1 MKRRNSI
8 EIMRKLIVLVKP
20 MKVYMMIAVILGVLG
35 FLLSFGIGIFG
46 AYAFISTIPKNLR
59 LEFAGIPF
67 GGKSFNYYIY
77 ALLICALLR
86 GVFHYIEQFCN
97 HFIAF
102 KILAEIRHKVF
113 AAMRRLVPAKLEC
126 ENPGKLISMIMGDIE
141 LLEVFYAHTISPI
154 LIAFLTSIVLF
165 VFFVSINP
173 IIAIFALIAQI
184 YIGVIVPISSSKRTN
199 YTGVYLRRNISL
211 LNGKFLDELRGIR
224 ETIQY
229 DVGQR
234 GIREIN
240 RASKNTIKNQSK
252 LRMEVAKMQS
262 RTDRGIIV
270 LSMLQL
276 LVCYLLYKNA
286 IIDASSATI
295 AVIVQISTFSPYI
308 ALANLGT
315 TLAQTLAC
323 GDRIISLLEEDA
335 EVEEVE
341 DGQDVS
347 MREMSLEK
355 INFSYKDVE
364 ILSNLSLNIGS
375 QEIIGIM
382 GKSGS
387 GKSTLLKLMMRFWD
401 VDSGSIKINE
411 FDIRKVNTKS
421 IYSNIDY
428 MTQSTVLFAGTI
440 RENLLLANRNAS
452 EEELISAL
460 KKASIYDHILKL
472 ENGLDSRI
480 SELGDNF
487 SGGERQRLGLAR
499 CFLTNSKMILLDEPS
514 SNLDSHNEAI
524 ILRSLT
530 EMKEKLVII
539 VSHRESTMGICK
551 KIYTMKDGKLYKESN
566 LLN

>member
-1 MKRRNSI
+1 MSQ
-8 EIMRKLIVLVKP
+8 
-20 MKVYMMIAVILGVLG
+20 G
-35 FLLSFGIGIFG
+35 
-46 AYAFISTIPKNLR
+46 KNLSGGQAQR
-59 LEFAGIPF
+59 LSLAR
-67 GGKSFNYYIY
+67 
-77 ALLICALLR
+77 ALLHDAE
-86 GVFHYIEQFCN
+86 VYIF
-97 HFIAF
+97 
-102 KILAEIRHKVF
+102 
-113 AAMRRLVPAKLEC
+113 
-126 ENPGKLISMIMGDIE
+126 D
-141 LLEVFYAHTISPI
+141 
-154 LIAFLTSIVLF
+154 
-165 VFFVSINP
+165 
-173 IIAIFALIAQI
+173 FALIAQI

-199 YTGVYLRRNISL
+199 STGVSLRRNISL

-252 LRMEVAKMQS
+252 LRIEVAKMQS

-341 DGQDVS
+341 DDQDVS

-355 INFSYKDVE
+355 IHFSYKDVE

-452 EEELISAL
+452 EEELVSAL

-472 ENGLDSRI
+472 ENGIDSRI

-487 SGGERQRLGLAR
+487 SGGERQRLGSAR

-514 SNLDSHNEAI
+514 SNLDSYNEAI
-524 ILRSLT
+524 ILRYLT

-566 LLN
+566 SLN